1 MRLRTDHIAGAF
13 FIVVG
18 IAVFALSGDLPTGR
32 LASPGAG
39 MMPKLVTGL
48 MILFGIIL
56 VLRAGDSEPLADVP
70 WSDVPH
76 AVGVALII
84 AAAVAAYQTL
94 GFIVTMTMMVLVLLV
109 GIERRDPLRAA
120 IFSVGVTAV
129 SYFVF
134 ARVLKAPLEPGIFR
148 F

>member
-1 MRLRTDHIAGAF
+1 MRLRTDHIVGAF
-13 FIVVG
+13 FILVG
-18 IAVFALSGDLPTGR
+18 IAVLALSGDLPTGS

-56 VLRAGDSEPLADVP
+56 VLRASGSEPLVDIG
-70 WSDVPH
+70 WSDLPH
-76 AVGVALII
+76 AVGVVLVI
-84 AAAVAAYQTL
+84 ASAVAAYQTL
-94 GFIVTMTMMVLVLLV
+94 GFVVTMTTMVLVLLV
-109 GIERRDPLRAA
+109 GIERRDPLHAA